1 MNSARFRDRRAF
13 ERKVSNGRRVGPG
26 RGRVARGGRG
36 KGASRARV
44 RRPDPRAPWRSWRRS
59 GASACP
65 RSRRTGRRA
74 RAARR
79 SRSSRA
85 RDRWTRVLK
94 RRGRSAD
101 DGLGLR
107 PGLERERDCGV
118 DAARA
123 RRRRVLV
130 PRVVTR
136 GRTRARRGARYFA
149 SSRGF
154 ERPVFFG
161 RADEA
166 RSRAVTP
173 TRVETGACL
182 PEDEKGFESRRRR
195 FLSRRY
201 PRARR
206 LLKPPLS
213 RTRRRPLPIDRRQTP
228 HPQMIPSYRREEPLV
243 VLRASRAP

>member
-1 MNSARFRDRRAF
+1 MTNGTVVVSVLGSRDGWLPSFRRA
-13 ERKVSNGRRVGPG
+13 
-26 RGRVARGGRG
+26 GGR
-36 KGASRARV
+36 KGAPRARS
-44 RRPDPRAPWRSWRRS
+44 PTGPCAPWRSWRRS

-107 PGLERERDCGV
+107 PGLEREKDCGV

-154 ERPVFFG
+154 ERPVFFFG
-161 RADEA
+161 RASPCE
-166 RSRAVTP
+166 SRD
-173 TRVETGACL
+173 RACL
-182 PEDEKGFESRRRR
+182 RTRKGSRESKTKKIFESA
-195 FLSRRY
+195 L
-201 PRARR
+201 PRARG
-206 LLKPPLS
+206 
-213 RTRRRPLPIDRRQTP
+213 DF
-228 HPQMIPSYRREEPLV
+228 
-243 VLRASRAP
+243 

>member
-1 MNSARFRDRRAF
+1 MARTRVRCTSATVRRCTSLKKEKKRKKKNFFRSTRDKR
-13 ERKVSNGRRVGPG
+13 NGRRRGSRFAG
-26 RGRVARGGRG
+26 RGWLPSFRRAGGR
-36 KGASRARV
+36 KGAPRARS
-44 RRPDPRAPWRSWRRS
+44 PTGPCAPWRSWRRS

-173 TRVETGACL
+173 
-182 PEDEKGFESRRRR
+182 
-195 FLSRRY
+195 
-201 PRARR
+201 
-206 LLKPPLS
+206 
-213 RTRRRPLPIDRRQTP
+213 
-228 HPQMIPSYRREEPLV
+228 
-243 VLRASRAP
+243 